1 MLKRTFILLFLSV
14 LLITAVH
21 GQHLT
26 RVCVVDLPRVYQEFF
41 RESRAVREFEDR
53 SNRVQTE
60 VNRRQN
66 SINELKVR
74 LEEARESNNTSQ
86 VNRLEVQ
93 INNQTESLREYFQAQ
108 TAILENQ
115 RRNLMVSGSFL
126 TQVNDEIRFI
136 AESEGFSIVMDIKAN
151 NSIVWY
157 NPTID
162 ITDKLIQS
170 LRAKSSR

>member
-1 MLKRTFILLFLSV
+1 MLKRVLLFLILNVSLV
-14 LLITAVH
+14 AIVY

-66 SINELKVR
+66 NINELRVR
-74 LEEARESNNTSQ
+74 LEEARESDNSSQ

-93 INNQTESLREYFQAQ
+93 IHNQTESLREYFQAQ

-126 TQVNDEIRFI
+126 TQINDEIRFI
-136 AESEGFSIVMDIKAN
+136 AESEGFSVVLDMKAN

-157 NPTID
+157 SPTID

-170 LRAKSSR
+170 LRAKASR

>member
-1 MLKRTFILLFLSV
+1 MLRKVLLFLLLSV
-14 LLITAVH
+14 SFLVIAH

-41 RESRAVREFEDR
+41 RESRAVREFEER
-53 SNRVQTE
+53 SNRVQAE

-66 SINELKVR
+66 NINELRVR
-74 LEEARESNNTSQ
+74 LEEAREDNNSSQ

-93 INNQTESLREYFQAQ
+93 ISNQTESLREYFQAQ
-108 TAILENQ
+108 TAILDNQ

-126 TQVNDEIRFI
+126 NQINDEMRFI
-136 AESEGFSIVMDIKAN
+136 AESEGFSIVMDMKAN

-157 NPTID
+157 SPTID

-170 LRAKSSR
+170 LRAKASR